1 MKQTWHSWAELV
13 NDYSLI
19 DIISLFLANI
29 MPHNRQGRLLRI
41 TNDTFLSSF
50 LVHET
55 GAKKKLMRLQATT
68 EAGLGGLPY
77 EKVGDDSHL
86 A

>member
-1 MKQTWHSWAELV
+1 M

-29 MPHNRQGRLLRI
+29 MPHNRQGRLLSV
-41 TNDTFLSSF
+41 TNDTFRSSF

-55 GAKKKLMRLQATT
+55 GAKKKLIRLQATT
-68 EAGLGGLPY
+68 EAGLGGGLPY
-77 EKVGDDSHL
+77 EKIGDDRHL